1 MCGLVC
7 FGFGVKFHFLGIK
20 AAKLSVC
27 TLCTLFLAQQNVRA
41 GPKNL
46 GGSDRPD
53 IHQTALLP
61 LKLRKKKKKKNQE
74 KKSRQNKGRLD

>member
-1 MCGLVC
+1 MRGLVC
-7 FGFGVKFHFLGIK
+7 FGLGAKFHFLGIK

-46 GGSDRPD
+46 GD
-53 IHQTALLP
+53 QTGLTFTRLQCCLLS
-61 LKLRKKKKKKNQE
+61 LVKKENL
-74 KKSRQNKGRLD
+74 KKSAQNKDWLD

>member
-7 FGFGVKFHFLGIK
+7 FGLGVKFHFLGIK

-46 GGSDRPD
+46 GD
-53 IHQTALLP
+53 QTGLTFTRLHCCLLS
-61 LKLRKKKKKKNQE
+61 LE
-74 KKSRQNKGRLD
+74 KKRI

>member
-7 FGFGVKFHFLGIK
+7 FGLGVKFHFLGIN

-41 GPKNL
+41 GPTNL
-46 GGSDRPD
+46 GD
-53 IHQTALLP
+53 QTGLTFTRLHCCLLSLEKKKALAG
-61 LKLRKKKKKKNQE
+61 LKL
-74 KKSRQNKGRLD
+74 GLIGGF

>member
-7 FGFGVKFHFLGIK
+7 FGLGVKFHFLGIK

-46 GGSDRPD
+46 GD
-53 IHQTALLP
+53 QTGLTFTRLHCCLLS
-61 LKLRKKKKKKNQE
+61 LE
-74 KKSRQNKGRLD
+74 KKVLEKSTQNKGWLD